1 MWKPF
6 PYWFFRFHKTWLQR
20 NFICFLVL
28 NRYLW
33 PCSWLKPFMLF
44 VYEVKFFFLLKGPMR
59 NLIDMS
65 FSRNW
70 ALNLGV
76 CTHKCFS
83 DRFRFKK
90 VLISHLSRVE
100 HLHEP
105 LSLCFSDLEQV
116 LVQDPLPLKFG
127 FLFLHV

>member
-1 MWKPF
+1 
-6 PYWFFRFHKTWLQR
+6 
-20 NFICFLVL
+20 
-28 NRYLW
+28 
-33 PCSWLKPFMLF
+33 MLF
-44 VYEVKFFFLLKGPMR
+44 VYEVKFFFLLIGSIR
-59 NLIDMS
+59 NLINRS
-65 FSRNW
+65 FSHDW
-70 ALNLGV
+70 VLNLGFS
-76 CTHKCFS
+76 THEGFS

-100 HLHEP
+100 YLYEP